1 VVGVEPEEGPV
12 LVTVEYR
19 VYPERSKEFVRVMH
33 EFGRIRRRDSAAR
46 WGLFRDLAD
55 PTRYLETYLVE
66 SWAEHL
72 RQHERLTMAD
82 LEIEDRLREFNLDG
96 APPKLEH
103 LIRVRPDRKQPA

>member
-19 VYPERSKEFVRVMH
+19 VYPERSQEFVRVMH
-33 EFGRIRRRDSAAR
+33 EFGRIRRRDGAAR

-55 PTRYLETYLVE
+55 PTRYLETFLVE

-82 LEIEDRLREFNLDG
+82 LEI
-96 APPKLEH
+96 
-103 LIRVRPDRKQPA
+103 